1 LLYKNNLVVKKQTK
15 MDLGTSLEKTSSP
28 MGEESGKSKKYYPS
42 IHISGV
48 KGLEDLPDG
57 EFEFTGKGR
66 VVSMTHNKKAGTC
79 SCEIEVMDLEA
90 GDKAE
95 SADLEDSLDKVLT
108 DKEESKNSEMEEED
122 EMDYEDEDSA
132 KGE

>member
-1 LLYKNNLVVKKQTK
+1 
-15 MDLGTSLEKTSSP
+15 
-28 MGEESGKSKKYYPS
+28 
-42 IHISGV
+42 
-48 KGLEDLPDG
+48 
-57 EFEFTGKGR
+57 
-66 VVSMTHNKKAGTC
+66 MTHNKKAGTC
-79 SCEIEVMDLEA
+79 SCEIEIMDLEA

-122 EMDYEDEDSA
+122 EMDYEEEDSA

>member
-1 LLYKNNLVVKKQTK
+1 
-15 MDLGTSLEKTSSP
+15 MDLGTSIEKTESP
-28 MGEESGKSKKYYPS
+28 MGEANGKGKKYYPS
-42 IHISGV
+42 IHISNV

-90 GDKAE
+90 GE
-95 SADLEDSLDKVLT
+95 VTEEADLEDSLDKALT
-108 DKEESKNSEMEEED
+108 DKEESMSEYVEED
-122 EMDYEDEDSA
+122 AAEDE
-132 KGE
+132 